1 MKTQTSGQNTKGNYL
16 KTQKSN
22 SSQAGEGSQ
31 NFEKQPVLVV
41 TEKTRGIKIIEK
53 MKETLKEKS
62 SGKLLARLTKEI

>member
-1 MKTQTSGQNTKGNYL
+1 M